1 MKRSL
6 FLSLTLVAVLPIA
19 AGAQVQP
26 SLNNINPTAL
36 GLVKVAESIKLPA
49 KEPGVLVQLS
59 VQEGNNVKAGQV
71 IGRIDDS
78 EPQIQ
83 LVAASAAYKGA
94 YERWK
99 DDIEIRFS
107 KKSAAVAK
115 AEYDGLVESTR
126 LAEKA
131 VPESDL
137 RKAKL
142 DWEKSVLGG
151 EKSIHDQTLAMFEAY
166 SKQAERDA
174 AKLAIDRRV
183 VKAPFDGVVEDIKR
197 HQEEWVQPGDT
208 ILTLLRMDMLR
219 VESEL
224 DTDKYDPHEIQ
235 GCEVSVEVEMARGRK
250 VSLKGR
256 IIKVSSVVQAHGVF
270 SVRAEI
276 ANQQENG
283 NWLLRDGM
291 PARMTIHLGTGN
303 GAPAVSRA
311 R

>member
-6 FLSLTLVAVLPIA
+6 LLCLILVAVLPVA
-19 AGAQVQP
+19 ASAQLQP
-26 SLNNINPTAL
+26 SADNSNPTAL
-36 GLVKVAESIKLPA
+36 GLVKVAESVKLPA
-49 KEPGVLVQLS
+49 KEPGVLVQLA
-59 VQEGNNVKAGQV
+59 VQEGYSVKSGQV
-71 IGRIDDS
+71 IGKIDDS
-78 EPQIQ
+78 EPQMQ
-83 LVAASAAYKGA
+83 LLAANAAYKGA
-94 YERWK
+94 YNRWK
-99 DDIEIRFS
+99 EDIEIRF
-107 KKSAAVAK
+107 AQAQAEVAK
-115 AEYDGLVESTR
+115 AKYDQIKEANR

-131 VPESDL
+131 VAEVDV
-137 RKAKL
+137 REAKL
-142 DWEKSVLGG
+142 EWDHYVLAIEKAG
-151 EKSIHDQTLAMFEAY
+151 HDQTLAKFEAY
-166 SKQAERDA
+166 SKQAELDA
-174 AKLAIDRRV
+174 AKLAIDRRT
-183 VKAPFDGVVEDIKR
+183 VKAPFDGIVEEIKR

-208 ILTLLRMDMLR
+208 ILTLLRMDTLR

-256 IIKVSSVVQAHGVF
+256 IIKVSSLVQAHGVF

-291 PARMTIHLGTGN
+291 PAKMTIHLGTGN
-303 GAPAVSRA
+303 AAPAVSRA